1 MIRRRK
7 ALSVAAL
14 SLLVAGGAAAWA
26 FTPTRAHADPA
37 TQTAALA
44 APSDPWARG
53 PVDRD
58 NMVQGILDYRNDTSA
73 RR

>member
-1 MIRRRK
+1 MTSHRK

-14 SLLVAGGAAAWA
+14 SVLLAGGAAAWA
-26 FTPTRAHADPA
+26 FTPSRAHADPP
-37 TQTAALA
+37 TQISAQA
-44 APSDPWARG
+44 APVDPWAKG

-58 NMVQGILDYRNDTSA
+58 NMVQGILDYRSAAA